1 MNRKSLLV
9 VAFVVQTLAMGS
21 GEAASPSFDCAK
33 AATATEHAICASDLL
48 STLDREM
55 ADAYRAA
62 RAGVGAGA
70 KQQIREEQISWIG
83 QRNACGGDA
92 GCLEARM
99 RQRIA
104 TLRGETPAHASTG
117 NLTGLY
123 CARGGD
129 DMIFVEDFG
138 NAIEFSFLSIQSNG
152 HSCGTGRLRAA
163 KSGSGYTAR
172 QHGCSFR
179 IVLQAG
185 QLVFSTG
192 NEPGCSG
199 LCGARAAFGSHV
211 FPFSGR
217 RSLSWDWGSAMES
230 AGGC

>member
-48 STLDREM
+48 SALDREM

-70 KQQIREEQISWIG
+70 KQQIREEQITWIG

-99 RQRIA
+99 RHRIA
-104 TLRGETPAHASTG
+104 ALRGETPAHASTG
-117 NLTGLY
+117 GLTGVY
-123 CARGGD
+123 CARGGN
-129 DMIFVEDFG
+129 DMILVEDFG
-138 NAIEFSFLSIQSNG
+138 NAIEFDFLSVQG
-152 HSCGTGRLRAA
+152 GDHFCAAGRLRAV

-179 IVLQAG
+179 IVPQAG
-185 QLVFSTG
+185 QLVFSSG
-192 NEPGCSG
+192 NEPGCRD

-217 RSLSWDWGSAMES
+217 RSLPSNWGLAMES
-230 AGGC
+230 GGC